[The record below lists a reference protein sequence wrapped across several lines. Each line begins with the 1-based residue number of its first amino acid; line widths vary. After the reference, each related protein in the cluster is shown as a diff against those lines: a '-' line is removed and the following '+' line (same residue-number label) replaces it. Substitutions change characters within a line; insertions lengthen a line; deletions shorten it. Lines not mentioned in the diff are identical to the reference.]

1 MLRIDDLDT
10 PRVVKGASE
19 AILQCLEGFEL
30 NWDGEIYYQSQH
42 SDQYQTAIK
51 QLDQQKA
58 LYPCYC
64 SRKQLI
70 SSPTLYP
77 GLCRDQPTV
86 SKQEFALRIKSF
98 DQTLVFNDL
107 LQGEISENL
116 ASQHGDFIIQRKD
129 RIIAYQLAVVIDDH
143 LQGVNHVVR
152 GYDLLES
159 TAKQIYLHQL
169 LGYRPPSYM
178 HVPIIV
184 DQQGQKLSKQ
194 SFAQAVDHS
203 NRSQTLWRLLNLLKQ
218 NPPQNLATASGKQIL
233 QWAIENWQPRQ
244 LTAITSIS

>member
-1 MLRIDDLDT
+1 M
-10 PRVVKGASE
+10 VKGASD
-19 AILQCLEGFEL
+19 AILRCLEGFEL
-30 NWDGEIYYQSQH
+30 DWDGEIYYQSQH
-42 SDQYQTAIK
+42 IEQYQTAIK
-51 QLDQQKA
+51 QLDQQQA
-58 LYPCYC
+58 LYQCYC

-70 SSPTLYP
+70 NNHAIYP
-77 GLCRDQPTV
+77 GFCRHQAAI
-86 SKQEFALRIKSF
+86 SKQEFALRIKTY

-107 LQGEISENL
+107 LQGEISENM

-129 RIIAYQLAVVIDDH
+129 QIIAYQLAVVIDDH

-169 LGYRPPSYM
+169 VNYQPPIYM

-194 SFAQAVDHS
+194 SFAQAVEDS
-203 NRSQTLWRLLNLLKQ
+203 NRSQTLWHLLNLLKQ
-218 NPPQNLATASGKQIL
+218 HPPQILASGSVKQVL
-233 QWAIENWQPRQ
+233 QWAIENWQPQQ
-244 LTAITSIS
+244 LSAITSIS

>member
-1 MLRIDDLDT
+1 
-10 PRVVKGASE
+10 
-19 AILQCLEGFEL
+19 LEGFEL
-30 NWDGEIYYQSQH
+30 DWDGEIYYQSQH
-42 SDQYQTAIK
+42 IEQYQTAIK
-51 QLDQQKA
+51 QLDQQQA
-58 LYPCYC
+58 LYQCYC

-70 SSPTLYP
+70 NNHAIYP
-77 GLCRDQPTV
+77 GFCRHQAAI
-86 SKQEFALRIKSF
+86 SKQEFALRIKTY

-107 LQGEISENL
+107 LQGEISENM

-129 RIIAYQLAVVIDDH
+129 QIIAYQLAVVIDDH

-169 LGYRPPSYM
+169 VNYQPPIYM

-194 SFAQAVDHS
+194 SFAQAVEDS
-203 NRSQTLWRLLNLLKQ
+203 NRSQTLWHLLNLLKQ
-218 NPPQNLATASGKQIL
+218 HPPQILASGSVKQIL
-233 QWAIENWQPRQ
+233 QWAIENWQPQQ
-244 LTAITSIS
+244 LSAITSIS

>member
-1 MLRIDDLDT
+1 M
-10 PRVVKGASE
+10 VKGASD
-19 AILQCLEGFEL
+19 AILRCLEGFEL
-30 NWDGEIYYQSQH
+30 DWDGEIYYQSQH
-42 SDQYQTAIK
+42 IEQYQTAIK
-51 QLDQQKA
+51 QLDQQQA
-58 LYPCYC
+58 LYKCYC

-70 SSPTLYP
+70 NNHAIYP
-77 GLCRDQPTV
+77 GFCRHQAAI
-86 SKQEFALRIKSF
+86 SKQEFALRIKTY

-107 LQGEISENL
+107 LQGEISENM

-129 RIIAYQLAVVIDDH
+129 QIIAYQLAVVIDDH

-169 LGYRPPSYM
+169 VSYQQPIYM

-194 SFAQAVDHS
+194 SFAQAVEDS
-203 NRSQTLWRLLNLLKQ
+203 NRSQTLWHLLNLLKQ
-218 NPPQNLATASGKQIL
+218 HPPQILASGSVKQIL
-233 QWAIENWQPRQ
+233 QWAIENWQPQQ
-244 LTAITSIS
+244 LSAITSIS

>member
-1 MLRIDDLDT
+1 MR
-10 PRVVKGASE
+10 
-19 AILQCLEGFEL
+19 CLEGFEL
-30 NWDGEIYYQSQH
+30 DWDGEIYYQSQH
-42 SDQYQTAIK
+42 IEQYQTAIK
-51 QLDQQKA
+51 QLDQQQA
-58 LYPCYC
+58 LYQCYC

-70 SSPTLYP
+70 NNHAIYP
-77 GLCRDQPTV
+77 GFCRHQAAI
-86 SKQEFALRIKSF
+86 SKQEFALRIKTY

-107 LQGEISENL
+107 LQGEISENM

-129 RIIAYQLAVVIDDH
+129 QIIAYQLAVVIDDH

-169 LGYRPPSYM
+169 VSYQPPIYM

-194 SFAQAVDHS
+194 SFAQAVEDS
-203 NRSQTLWRLLNLLKQ
+203 NRSQTLWHLLNLLKQ
-218 NPPQNLATASGKQIL
+218 HPPQILASGSVKQIL
-233 QWAIENWQPRQ
+233 QWAIENWQPQQ
-244 LTAITSIS
+244 LSAITSIS

>member
-1 MLRIDDLDT
+1 M
-10 PRVVKGASE
+10 
-19 AILQCLEGFEL
+19 EGFEL
-30 NWDGEIYYQSQH
+30 DWDGEIYYQSQH
-42 SDQYQTAIK
+42 IEQYQTAIK
-51 QLDQQKA
+51 QLDQQQA
-58 LYPCYC
+58 LYQCYC

-70 SSPTLYP
+70 NNHAIYP
-77 GLCRDQPTV
+77 GFCRHQAAI
-86 SKQEFALRIKSF
+86 SKQEFALRIKTY

-107 LQGEISENL
+107 LQGEISENM

-129 RIIAYQLAVVIDDH
+129 QIIAYQLAVVIDDH

-169 LGYRPPSYM
+169 VNYQPPIYM

-194 SFAQAVDHS
+194 SFAQAVEDS
-203 NRSQTLWRLLNLLKQ
+203 NRSQTLWHLLNLLKQ
-218 NPPQNLATASGKQIL
+218 HPPQILASGSVKQIL
-233 QWAIENWQPRQ
+233 QWAIENWQPQQ
-244 LTAITSIS
+244 LSAITSIS

>member
-1 MLRIDDLDT
+1 MR
-10 PRVVKGASE
+10 
-19 AILQCLEGFEL
+19 CLEGFEL
-30 NWDGEIYYQSQH
+30 DWDGEIYYQSQH
-42 SDQYQTAIK
+42 IEQYQTAIK
-51 QLDQQKA
+51 QLDQQQA
-58 LYPCYC
+58 LYQCYC

-70 SSPTLYP
+70 NNHAIYP
-77 GLCRDQPTV
+77 GFCRHQAAI
-86 SKQEFALRIKSF
+86 SKQEFALRIKTY

-107 LQGEISENL
+107 LQGEISENM

-129 RIIAYQLAVVIDDH
+129 QIIAYQLAVVIDDH

-169 LGYRPPSYM
+169 VNYQPPIYM

-194 SFAQAVDHS
+194 SFAQAVEDS
-203 NRSQTLWRLLNLLKQ
+203 NRSQTLWHLLNLLKQ
-218 NPPQNLATASGKQIL
+218 HPPQILASGSVKQIL
-233 QWAIENWQPRQ
+233 QWAIENWQPQQ
-244 LTAITSIS
+244 LSAITSIS